1 MTNVDVGQPLAEE
14 LSSSVSQYH
23 VSFIEAIPGARVV
36 SLLVTHTGP
45 AHKIQTAVGSGAV
58 DYDCQAISA
67 DLWLGVSSSESEL
80 YP

>member
-14 LSSSVSQYH
+14 LSSLVSQYH
-23 VSFIEAIPGARVV
+23 VSFIEAIPGARVA
-36 SLLVTHTGP
+36 SLLATHTGP

-58 DYDCQAISA
+58 DYDCQAT
-67 DLWLGVSSSESEL
+67 SSESEL